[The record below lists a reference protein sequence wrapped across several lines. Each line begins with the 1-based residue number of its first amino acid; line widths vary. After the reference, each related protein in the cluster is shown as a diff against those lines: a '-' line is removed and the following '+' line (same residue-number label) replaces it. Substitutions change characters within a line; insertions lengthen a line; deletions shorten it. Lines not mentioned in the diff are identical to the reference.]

1 MTTQWRDVL
10 VAYLHDPPDK
20 AIQIRGH
27 EARARKY
34 LRIALGD
41 DVSEAELKDRSD
53 LLAAIAE
60 RVPAPHWETLKV
72 SGDQGEFLTWH
83 PLSAAEKRLFV
94 SEWSQSAIAGTI
106 EQLVRSLDGSIDDT
120 ERRFLVLWRGL
131 AEQLSNDHHD
141 TFERLP
147 ADTRVPD
154 HTLWQHLDTTA
165 ALKAAEAGSP
175 SNAAFLSFS
184 LGPVQPFI
192 AAARSLRDL
201 WSGSMILAH
210 LTFEGMLPVIEQ
222 FGPTALVYPA
232 LRGLPWLDLWLR
244 DVKGLGNSISAPHS
258 ERRTAP
264 CIPNRFLAVVP
275 SGQDGNIAQELAL
288 VCRQSALEAWHRIAE
303 VVHNALD
310 QDWGR
315 SNPGWDAR
323 WSEQI
328 DHYFEIRTAVLPW
341 KGCSESEIAELMAT
355 DGDFASAFPDA
366 RKVRSLA
373 DAIPSDQRPGYDQ
386 RSAGNWQA
394 KVELSARLMQAVRA
408 VRHVPPST
416 AIRTDGEQF
425 PPKCSL
431 LGSYEQMGPAGLDES
446 RKFWEQATTFQ
457 RGGVRL
463 RDGERFSAVAL
474 VKRFCGPCYF
484 RGALKLDSDA
494 FRYEDTATVA
504 AAPWLK
510 EAGIQPKQV
519 RREHG
524 TWSGQ
529 WLHWSTPNQ
538 GDREAE
544 AGIPGGLWNTIV
556 RKRRDQP
563 PPAYYAVLMLD
574 GDDMG
579 RWLRG
584 EKSPRVREIIHP
596 DLRAYYEKL
605 PSADAGL
612 NAPRPVGPALHT
624 AISEALANFAL
635 HFVPE
640 IVERHQGS
648 LIYAG
653 GDDVLALLPTR
664 TALACAR
671 ELDTTFRSDW
681 ARDARTGRERL
692 LMGQRATV
700 SAGLA
705 VVHYKEDLRFA
716 LEAARRAEK
725 SAKNSGR
732 NALQIQVCRR
742 SGEHA
747 TGLCPWS
754 FVPEVEAWVD
764 AFCQGASDRW
774 AYHLR
779 AEAETLKGLD
789 VAAMQAEIKRQV
801 DRAEQRTRQLFGG
814 DAPKS
819 AGARMAAAF
828 EDYCCKAVG
837 PATVEQP
844 AGRRLTVGEAFV
856 QFITLCQTAS
866 FLARGRDQ

>member
-1 MTTQWRDVL
+1 MTTNWRDVL
-10 VAYLHDPPDK
+10 IAYLHDPPDK
-20 AIQIRGH
+20 AMQIRGH
-27 EARARKY
+27 ESRARKY
-34 LRIALGD
+34 LRVALGD
-41 DVSEAELKDRSD
+41 DVSESELKDPSD
-53 LLAAIAE
+53 PLAAIAE
-60 RVPAPHWETLKV
+60 RLPAPHWETLKV
-72 SGDQGEFLTWH
+72 SADECEFVTWH
-83 PLSAAEKRLFV
+83 PLSGAEKRLFV
-94 SEWSQSAIAGTI
+94 SEWSPSDIAGTI
-106 EQLVRSLDGSIDDT
+106 EQLVQSIDDT

-131 AEQLSNDHHD
+131 AEKLAIDHHD

-165 ALKAAEAGSP
+165 ALKAAEAGSS

-201 WSGSMILAH
+201 WSGSMILAR

-244 DVKGLGNSISAPHS
+244 DKRGLGKAIPAPSS

-264 CIPNRFLAVVP
+264 CIPNRFLAIVP
-275 SGQDGNIAQELAL
+275 SGLDGDVAREIALA
-288 VCRQSALEAWHRIAE
+288 CRQRALEAWQQIARS
-303 VVHNALD
+303 VHDALH
-310 QDWGR
+310 QEWGS

-328 DHYFEIRTAVLPW
+328 DHYFEIRTSVLPW
-341 KGCSESEIAELMAT
+341 RDCGEAKITKLLAADE
-355 DGDFASAFPDA
+355 DFASAFPDA
-366 RKVRSLA
+366 AAVRTLA
-373 DAIPSDQRPGYDQ
+373 DAIPRDQRPRYDQ
-386 RSAGNWQA
+386 KSAGNWQA
-394 KVELSARLMQAVRA
+394 KVELSARLMQAHRSI
-408 VRHVPPST
+408 RHVPPST
-416 AIRTDGEQF
+416 TIRSEGEQF

-446 RKFWEQATTFQ
+446 REFWERATGFS
-457 RGGVRL
+457 RGGVRV

-484 RGALKLDSDA
+484 RDALSLNTDDL
-494 FRYEDTATVA
+494 RHDDTATVA
-504 AAPWLK
+504 AGLWL
-510 EAGIQPKQV
+510 ENAGIQPDQV

-524 TWSGQ
+524 VWSGQ
-529 WLHWSTPNQ
+529 WLHWSHPDQEDRQ
-538 GDREAE
+538 GEAE
-544 AGIPGGLWNTIV
+544 IPRELWTTIV

-584 EKSPRVREIIHP
+584 EKSPRVREIMHP
-596 DLRAYYEKL
+596 KLREYYEEI
-605 PSADAGL
+605 PAAHVGL
-612 NAPRPVGPALHT
+612 NVRRPVGPALHA

-640 IVERHQGS
+640 IVERHKGS

-653 GDDVLALLPTR
+653 GDDVLALLPTS
-664 TALACAR
+664 TALAVAK
-671 ELDTTFRSDW
+671 ELSDTFRSDW
-681 ARDARTGRERL
+681 PRDAHSGRERL

-716 LEAARRAEK
+716 LDAARRAEK
-725 SAKNSGR
+725 EAKNSGR
-732 NALQIQVCRR
+732 NALQIHVCRR

-747 TGLCPWS
+747 TALCPWD
-754 FVPEVEAWVD
+754 FVPTVLNWIEAFD
-764 AFCQGASDRW
+764 NKASDRW

-779 AEAETLKGLD
+779 AEAETLQGLSVD
-789 VAAMQAEIKRQV
+789 AMQAEIKRQV
-801 DRAEQRTRQLFGG
+801 NRAEQRTRGLFGG
-814 DAPKS
+814 QDPKS
-819 AGARMAAAF
+819 AGDQLATAF
-828 EDYCCKAVG
+828 DDYRAKTMR
-837 PATVEQP
+837 PPTEHQP
-844 AGRRLTVGEAFV
+844 AQPRLTDGEAFL